1 MPERVTHKTATILI
15 SAGGRSRTFKSLNE
29 VPPDLRE
36 RLVESTSGPYSAT
49 LLIADQNGRREIVR
63 SLQGQPSAIESR
75 WIRSFASRN
84 QLSTSAGGS
93 QTEVLTGIAPSLT
106 GRRRWRHIAE
116 LALLAGI
123 GLCLWLMAAWK

>member
-15 SAGGRSRTFKSLNE
+15 SAGGRARTFKSLND
-29 VPPDLRE
+29 VPPELRD

-84 QLSTSAGGS
+84 QISADSRGPA
-93 QTEVLTGIAPSLT
+93 EVLTPMQPAGQDR
-106 GRRRWRHIAE
+106 RRRWRHVAE

-123 GLCLWLMAAWK
+123 GLCLWLMAAWR

>member
-1 MPERVTHKTATILI
+1 MSERVTHKTATILI

-36 RLVESTSGPYSAT
+36 RLAESTSGPYSAT

-75 WIRSFASRN
+75 WIRSFAGRN
-84 QLSTSAGGS
+84 QLSTSSGGE
-93 QTEVLTGIAPSLT
+93 TEVLSALPGQVT
-106 GRRRWRHIAE
+106 GRKRWRHIAE